1 MEKLSRERFV
11 EDIGLTY
18 DDVLLVPGESSILPN
33 QVDTSVQLAGNV
45 QLNVPILSAAMD
57 TVTESRMAIA
67 LAREGGVGIIHKNM
81 DPKEQASHVL
91 KVKKSESGM
100 ITNPL
105 TLSPEASVADALD
118 LMSQYHISGI
128 PITKNDKLV
137 GILTNRDLR
146 FVENLE
152 QPVSNLMTKENLIT
166 AQIGTTLEQ
175 AREILQKHRIE
186 KLPLVDKDF
195 RLQGLITV
203 KDIVKAIEFPQ
214 AAKDNRRRLLVGA
227 AVSAG
232 TEMARDELLVEAGV
246 DLLVVDTAHGH
257 SENVRKKVVLLKQA
271 FPDVAVVAGNV
282 ATKEG
287 VEYLAEAGADVVK
300 IGVGPGSICTT
311 RVVAGIGVPQI
322 SAIFDSAR
330 ALKKYPHVKL
340 IADGGIKL
348 SGDIPKAI
356 AAGAHAVM
364 LGNLL
369 AGVDE
374 SPGELVHFKGRS
386 FKVYRGMGSIEAMR
400 GGSADRYGQKDVDD
414 AKLVPEGIEG
424 RVAYKGC
431 LSGYIFQLV
440 GGLRSGMGY
449 CGARDLET
457 LRAQAKFLR
466 ITSAGMRESHPH
478 DITITRE
485 APNYQRGN

>member
-1 MEKLSRERFV
+1 MSKVNQDRFV
-11 EDIGLTY
+11 EGIGLTY
-18 DDVLLVPGESSILPN
+18 DDVLLVPGESSVLPN
-33 QVDTSVQLAGNV
+33 HVDTSICLTENIR
-45 QLNVPILSAAMD
+45 LNIPILSAAMD

-67 LAREGGVGIIHKNM
+67 LAREGGIGIIHKNM
-81 DPKEQASHVL
+81 KAEDQASHVL

-105 TLSPEASVADALD
+105 TLPPNASVADALE

-128 PITKNDKLV
+128 PITEQDRLV

-146 FVENLE
+146 FVENLL
-152 QPVSNLMTKENLIT
+152 QPVSNLMTKESLIT

-186 KLPLVDKDF
+186 KLPLVDENY

-232 TEMARDELLVEAGV
+232 TDMSRDELLVAAGV

-257 SENVRKKVVLLKQA
+257 SENVRKKVELIKKA
-271 FPDVAVVAGNV
+271 FPEVAIVAGNV

-311 RVVAGIGVPQI
+311 RVVAGIGVPQV

-449 CGARDLET
+449 CGAHDLES
-457 LRAQAKFLR
+457 LRTRAKFLR
-466 ITSAGMRESHPH
+466 ITSAGLRESHPH
-478 DITITRE
+478 DIVVTKE
-485 APNYQRGN
+485 APNYNLE